1 MRRASYDKLFFYV
14 VLILLLFGLFIFSS
28 AALGR
33 LENGAK
39 DYWLIVSKQ
48 AVIGLV
54 LGIAVLQMTS
64 RINYKNWQRW
74 SLSIFILSIVATL
87 LVFVPGFGVD
97 TLGAKRWID
106 LGVVSFQPSEFLKFG
121 FVIYFAYWLWSR
133 GETITRFK
141 DGFLPAM
148 FIMAV
153 PTVILLSQPDTG
165 TLLSILIAGLSMFF
179 VAGGRFRH
187 LLFLTVIAA
196 VGIGVIIFTRPYA
209 LDRVRTFIDPSADPL
224 GSGYQIRQALI
235 AIGSGQ
241 LSGRGFGQS
250 IQKFSFLPEPLGDA
264 VFAVAAEEFGFLG
277 SIFIVFMFLAF
288 TLRGLRISGRAPDQF
303 SRLLAL
309 GIVILISS
317 QSFINIAAMLG
328 VLPLTG
334 VPLLFVSHGG
344 SALLFALAEVGVV
357 LNISK

>member
-1 MRRASYDKLFFYV
+1 
-14 VLILLLFGLFIFSS
+14 
-28 AALGR
+28 
-33 LENGAK
+33 
-39 DYWLIVSKQ
+39 
-48 AVIGLV
+48 
-54 LGIAVLQMTS
+54 
-64 RINYKNWQRW
+64 
-74 SLSIFILSIVATL
+74 
-87 LVFVPGFGVD
+87 
-97 TLGAKRWID
+97 
-106 LGVVSFQPSEFLKFG
+106 
-121 FVIYFAYWLWSR
+121 
-133 GETITRFK
+133 
-141 DGFLPAM
+141 M